1 MLVQEIEIFN
11 SFQFFGKN
19 IIETLIQFDINL
31 RKRGISLPSFEGARI
46 GQTRV
51 KLLHADFKNTSSV
64 HQKLFARA

>member
-31 RKRGISLPSFEGARI
+31 TREGHFTSFFRRSENRSG
-46 GQTRV
+46 
-51 KLLHADFKNTSSV
+51 KHA
-64 HQKLFARA
+64 